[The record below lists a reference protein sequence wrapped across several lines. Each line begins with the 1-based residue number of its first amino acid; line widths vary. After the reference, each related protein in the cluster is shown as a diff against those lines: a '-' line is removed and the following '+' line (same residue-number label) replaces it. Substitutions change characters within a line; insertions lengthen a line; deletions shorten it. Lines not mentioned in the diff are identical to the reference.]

1 MRWDSKVHCGLLLQA
16 SFACH
21 AHSTRQFLSQ
31 LLKPCVAALLTDAAA
46 ACVCVLLSCALQ
58 LALLL
63 EPHKQLEL
71 WARLGNVLL
80 VDGLLPASLEGSI
93 QTALALAN
101 STGTL
106 HSSPFFS

>member
-1 MRWDSKVHCGLLLQA
+1 V
-16 SFACH
+16 
-21 AHSTRQFLSQ
+21 FL
-31 LLKPCVAALLTDAAA
+31 P
-46 ACVCVLLSCALQ
+46 CALQ
-58 LALLL
+58 FALLL

-80 VDGLLPASLEGSI
+80 VDGLLPGSLEGSI